1 MKVDARNVNQN
12 HTVILLKEH
21 KTTRAGEDVEKLE
34 AYVLLAGMWEGAA
47 AAGNEVAVLQKAK

>member
-47 AAGNEVAVLQKAK
+47 AAGNEVAVP